1 MTALIVN
8 CSPVRG
14 GATAETVRM
23 IADAVAVCYAVKTV
37 CIGDYA
43 IRFCTGC
50 RSCHET
56 AECILPPDGVP
67 ELMAEF
73 AAADAV
79 ICVSP
84 SYWAEIPGQFKAFID
99 RCTPWSNTHEPHR
112 TIPAGKRGYAVALRT
127 GQNPAECERITGSL
141 AHFYGHLGI
150 PCCGRLCLTGVAC
163 KEDVS
168 GKTDEILRFCEKIN
182 MGVTTDEG

>member
-1 MTALIVN
+1 MKALLVN
-8 CSPVRG
+8 CGPVRD
-14 GATAETVRM
+14 GATAEIIRM
-23 IADAVAVCYAVKTV
+23 IAASVSAKYTVKSV

-56 AECILPPDGVP
+56 AECALPPDGVTA
-67 ELMAEF
+67 LMAEI

-84 SYWAEIPGQFKAFID
+84 SYWAEIPAQFKAFID

-112 TIPAGKRGYAVALRT
+112 TVPGGKRGYAAALRT
-127 GQNPAECERITGSL
+127 GLNPAECERITGSL

-150 PCCGRLCLTGVAC
+150 PCCGRLCLTGVENKA
-163 KEDVS
+163 DVS

-182 MGVTTDEG
+182 GE